1 MPKRK
6 ELRRGRMPERKLL
19 RRGRTPERRTCPMLE
34 AWQIEIEQILNSQS
48 SESCTGEA
56 PNNKTEYQVI
66 EKCLAGF
73 VGLQLVRDPRNDC
86 VYVSKQ
92 LTNLQSGL
100 DEAKFLLFLNA
111 HPHVNTLT
119 DMQVIPNPG
128 DVKLVLF
135 LQYCENGSLY
145 NLIKTKHGMVKSG
158 TNNTK
163 WLKQLLSTL
172 KDLHSQDLVHGD
184 IKSLNLFVDN
194 VGDIIF
200 GDFGLAQWSNAFGA
214 CEEGLGT
221 VYYMPPE
228 QYWPRKKKYK
238 KNMPSTKKSDVWLL
252 GGVLHELLTVTII
265 FKPMAELV
273 AIGVCGRQSE
283 SQRKSPRF
291 RPDDLP
297 YEIRDQCL
305 TEDVGNR
312 PTAQKLY
319 LTMLERLAAQ

>member
-86 VYVSKQ
+86 VYVSKH
-92 LTNLQSGL
+92 LTNLKFGL
-100 DEAKFLLFLNA
+100 IEAEFLLSLNA
-111 HPHVNTLT
+111 HPHVNLLT
-119 DMQVIPNPG
+119 DMQVVPNPR

-135 LQYCENGSLY
+135 LQYCQNGSLHD
-145 NLIKTKHGMVKSG
+145 LINAKHDLVKSG
-158 TNNTK
+158 AHNTE

-172 KDLHSQDLVHGD
+172 KDLHSRNIVHSD
-184 IKSLNLFVDN
+184 IKSRNLFVDKDGN
-194 VGDIIF
+194 IIF

-228 QYWPRKKKYK
+228 QYWPRKKNVK
-238 KNMPSTKKSDVWLL
+238 MPNTKKSDVWLL

-265 FKPMAELV
+265 FRPMVALV
-273 AIGVCGRQSE
+273 AAGVCGRQSK